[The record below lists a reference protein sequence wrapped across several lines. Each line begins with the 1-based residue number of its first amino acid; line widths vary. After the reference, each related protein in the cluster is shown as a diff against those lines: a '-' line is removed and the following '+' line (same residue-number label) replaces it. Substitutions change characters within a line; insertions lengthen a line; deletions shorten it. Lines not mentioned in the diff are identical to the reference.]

1 MSKWVATLLLAALL
15 QQTDPEARI
24 IEYLKANVKP
34 GKPVVVSDLLNNVF
48 KRPEEQQALQRL
60 FNTFFK
66 IPMAAAQFY
75 TQTKKIPTL
84 QQLSDQFGFKV
95 PGEMDVVLRVMESDP
110 RIPKFME

>member
-1 MSKWVATLLLAALL
+1 MSRLVATLLLSVLL
-15 QQTDPEARI
+15 QQTDPETRI
-24 IEYLKANVKP
+24 IEYLKSNVKP
-34 GKPVVVSDLLNNVF
+34 GRPVIVSDLLNNVF

-84 QQLSDQFGFKV
+84 QQLSDQFGFRV
-95 PGEMDVVLRVMESDP
+95 PGELDV
-110 RIPKFME
+110 